1 MGAIMAE
8 DDVYISGLFDTLNL
22 RFGPSQGPGEMFGG
36 IDELAVLQ
44 KEFEIFK
51 PGRALSH
58 CFAVLNLGGLR
69 NDRAKNRWFKL
80 IDSLKS
86 VGSDKAGI
94 DGEARILDVII
105 ANLAATPPLPMHF
118 GPHDARGKGGAKV
131 TIETKPH
138 GPFYTEQDHIVVSV
152 PMKPRAKPPTGETP
166 RTKKPPSPK
175 TK

>member
-22 RFGPSQGPGEMFGG
+22 RFGPSRGPGEMFGG
-36 IDELAVLQ
+36 IDEMAVLQ

-51 PGRALSH
+51 RGRALSH

-86 VGSDKAGI
+86 AKSDTEGV
-94 DGEARILDVII
+94 DGEARILAAIM

-118 GPHDARGKGGAKV
+118 ESHDARGKAGAKV
-131 TIETKPH
+131 IVAAQPH
-138 GPFYTEQDHIVVSV
+138 GRFYAEQDHIVVSI
-152 PMKPRAKPPTGETP
+152 PMKPR
-166 RTKKPPSPK
+166 PK
-175 TK
+175 ASK